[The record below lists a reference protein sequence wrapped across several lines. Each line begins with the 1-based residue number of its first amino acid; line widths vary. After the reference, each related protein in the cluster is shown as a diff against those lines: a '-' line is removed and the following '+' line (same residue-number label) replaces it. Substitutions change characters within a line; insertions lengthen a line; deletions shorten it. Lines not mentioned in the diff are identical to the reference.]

1 MSLSDSALGR
11 VGSARRSVLIVDDE
25 AINRQML
32 GFILQNDYDV
42 LFAAD
47 GREAWDTLTEN
58 GGKVSLVLLDIM
70 MPVMDGYELLAMM
83 KADPD
88 KRRIPVIAATAAGD
102 AEVRVLK
109 MGAVDFI
116 HKPYD
121 APEVILAR
129 VQRSIELAE
138 DASIIS
144 ATETDALT
152 GLYIKQ
158 FFYEYSGRADLY
170 APAARMDAAV
180 LNINRFHLVN
190 ELRGRAAGNEA
201 LCAAADYLRSIA
213 VEVGGFV
220 GRGDADTF
228 YMYMPHRNDYG
239 AIAAGVTAAMEKVL
253 PGTHVS
259 IRMGVYQD
267 VDKNVVLDQRF
278 DHAKLAAVPFRG
290 TYETHVG
297 FYDESMHDRELYTEK
312 LLEDVGKALGER
324 QFKVFY
330 QPKYNIT
337 GERPV
342 LCSAEALVRWTH
354 PELGFVSPGV
364 FIPAF
369 EEHGFIHK
377 LDLFVWNEAAAQI
390 RRWRD
395 EYGVTLPVSV
405 NVSRID
411 LETEGF
417 DLELARIVKDN
428 GIDFSDLLLEIT
440 ESAYT
445 ESEES
450 IVKTVAQLRET
461 GFRIEMDDFGSGYSS
476 LNMLTAMP
484 IDALKLDMCFVRH
497 ITAGSKDMR
506 MVELMVDIA
515 KFLSVPVIAEGVET
529 EEQVMLLRGCGCDM
543 VQGYYFSKPV
553 PPADFVRFII
563 ENREEA

>member
-1 MSLSDSALGR
+1 MSLSESALGR

-32 GFILQNDYDV
+32 GFMLQNDYDV
-42 LFAAD
+42 VFAEN
-47 GREAWDTLTEN
+47 GRAAWDLLNER
-58 GGKVSLVLLDIM
+58 GGMISLVLLDIM

-83 KADPD
+83 KAEPEL
-88 KRRIPVIAATAAGD
+88 RHIPVIAATAAGD

-144 ATETDALT
+144 ATETDPLT

-170 APAARMDAAV
+170 APDASMDAAV
-180 LNINRFHLVN
+180 LNINRFHLIN
-190 ELRGRAAGNEA
+190 ELRGHAAGDEA
-201 LCAAADYLRSIA
+201 LCAAADHLRSIA

-228 YMYMPHRNDYG
+228 YLYMPHRDDYG

-267 VDKNVVLDQRF
+267 VDKNVSLEQRF
-278 DHAKLAAVPFRG
+278 DHANLASAPFRG
-290 TYETHVG
+290 TYETRVG
-297 FYDESMHDRELYTEK
+297 FYDKSMHDRELYTEK
-312 LLEDVGKALGER
+312 LLEDVDKALEER

-337 GERPV
+337 GDRPV

-377 LDLFVWNEAAAQI
+377 LDLFVWNEAASQI

-417 DLELARIVKDN
+417 DLELARIVKEN
-428 GIDFSDLLLEIT
+428 GIESSDLLLEIT

-450 IVKTVAQLRET
+450 IVATVAQLRET

-484 IDALKLDMCFVRH
+484 IDALKLDMRFVRH

-529 EEQVMLLRGCGCDM
+529 EEQVGLLRGCGCDM

-553 PPADFVRFII
+553 PPADFVKFITSEK
-563 ENREEA
+563 ENA